1 MRGTQFFTSPV
12 FAIAPPLVGSNYFLY
27 RKTLEYISI
36 EATGFFEITRMTL
49 SQIGLAGFV
58 AAIPTSLIVAPA
70 EQIKIRLQ
78 TSNDKFA
85 ESWKTSF
92 HFKQFLRGTLITIL
106 RDSPGAFIYFA
117 TYEGVQRL
125 FISKNFGTILLA
137 GGSSGI
143 MVWLGTIPL
152 DNIKTKIQTE
162 SSTTFYKAIKDMC
175 GSGLKSFYR
184 GLTPC
189 VIRAF
194 PTSAAF
200 FLAVE
205 SCNSFLA

>member
-1 MRGTQFFTSPV
+1 M
-12 FAIAPPLVGSNYFLY
+12 
-27 RKTLEYISI
+27 K
-36 EATGFFEITRMTL
+36 L

-78 TSNDKFA
+78 TSNNKFI
-85 ESWKTSF
+85 ESWKTLTA
-92 HFKQFLRGTLITIL
+92 KQFLRGTLITIL

-117 TYEGVQRL
+117 TYEGVQR
-125 FISKNFGTILLA
+125 FFYSKNFGTILLA
-137 GGSSGI
+137 GGSAGI

-162 SSTTFYKAIKDMC
+162 SSTTFYKAIKDIY

-189 VIRAF
+189 LIRAF

-200 FLAVE
+200 FLGVE